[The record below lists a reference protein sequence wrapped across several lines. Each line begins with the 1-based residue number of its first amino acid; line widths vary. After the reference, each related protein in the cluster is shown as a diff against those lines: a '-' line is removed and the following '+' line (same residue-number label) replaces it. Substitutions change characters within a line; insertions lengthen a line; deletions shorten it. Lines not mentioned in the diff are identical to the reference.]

1 MRKTK
6 RLTTDRNL
14 RRKEWKLYAGD
25 LCEFFGHSFHIGDQH
40 YRIEGWLE
48 RNPVCKIY
56 AIREWDDEPFVMSV
70 GEVHMDTQYFQH
82 PPRRGRRR

>member
-1 MRKTK
+1 MRKTR
-6 RLTTDRNL
+6 RLKKDRKL

-25 LCEFFGHSFHIGDQH
+25 LHELFGQSFHIGYQD

-48 RNPVCKIY
+48 CNPVYKIY

-70 GEVHMDTQYFQH
+70 DEVHTDTQYFQH
-82 PPRRGRRR
+82 PPRRGRPR